1 MSVWD
6 CFFFLRG
13 EFLIGFRSK
22 SLKMKKKST
31 KGKKRQKREDRNML
45 FFVSFK
51 EFCWFDL
58 LSLSLFV
65 SLSFSLSRDVADKSL
80 IEFPF
85 PSLFVG
91 ILLLIVFWWRPCA
104 FAKFLFLFYFFI
116 WTGYWF
122 MLYAVIL
129 CDEMRALVWVQRQPH
144 VARRWAFVV
153 LGVTQVTVVAQFGSG
168 VWWFQSFARDA
179 SRRLV
184 CCRFL
189 PAFFCVK
196 RFSPFS
202 FA

>member
-1 MSVWD
+1 MPVERTCCVLIMSVWD

-51 EFCWFDL
+51 EFRWFDL

-122 MLYAVIL
+122 ML
-129 CDEMRALVWVQRQPH
+129 
-144 VARRWAFVV
+144 
-153 LGVTQVTVVAQFGSG
+153 
-168 VWWFQSFARDA
+168 
-179 SRRLV
+179 
-184 CCRFL
+184 
-189 PAFFCVK
+189 
-196 RFSPFS
+196 
-202 FA
+202 